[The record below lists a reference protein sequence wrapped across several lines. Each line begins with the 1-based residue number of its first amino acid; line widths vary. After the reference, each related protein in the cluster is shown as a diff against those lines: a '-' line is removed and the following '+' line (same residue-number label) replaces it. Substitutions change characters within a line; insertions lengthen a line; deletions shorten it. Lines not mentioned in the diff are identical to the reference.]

1 MNLKTLIKKYKK
13 LGLKDSQLLYI
24 NADFGN
30 IINDISFNK
39 EDLLSLHYTAIKKII
54 GRNGTIV
61 VPTATLNLCGTKKVF
76 LPNITKS
83 HQMGAF
89 SEYVRKKKGSKRS
102 LHPLWSVAANGKL
115 ANYLTS
121 NIPQH
126 AFGYNSVFHRLVNNN
141 AYWLCIGVDPRKSI
155 SVIHH
160 IELICGVPYRYTV
173 PFKQKIKIGKKI
185 ISKEFYHFALK
196 DRNIVRDKNIKI
208 FKNFERKFKMRE
220 LKLEKGKLTLFPLT
234 KFYRVT
240 ADLLSQ
246 KPYSWVR

>member
-89 SEYVRKKKGSKRS
+89 SEYVRKKRAPKD
-102 LHPLWSVAANGKL
+102 
-115 ANYLTS
+115 
-121 NIPQH
+121 
-126 AFGYNSVFHRLVNNN
+126 
-141 AYWLCIGVDPRKSI
+141 LCI
-155 SVIHH
+155 
-160 IELICGVPYRYTV
+160 
-173 PFKQKIKIGKKI
+173 
-185 ISKEFYHFALK
+185 HFGQLQQTE
-196 DRNIVRDKNIKI
+196 NSLTTSLQI
-208 FKNFERKFKMRE
+208 FLN
-220 LKLEKGKLTLFPLT
+220 TLLAITLYFI
-234 KFYRVT
+234 
-240 ADLLSQ
+240 DLLIIMLIG
-246 KPYSWVR
+246 YALE